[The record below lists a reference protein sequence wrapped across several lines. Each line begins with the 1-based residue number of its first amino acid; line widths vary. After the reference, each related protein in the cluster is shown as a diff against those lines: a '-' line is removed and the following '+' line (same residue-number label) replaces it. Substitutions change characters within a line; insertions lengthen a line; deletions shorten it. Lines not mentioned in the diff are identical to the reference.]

1 MALSSR
7 YLGICYPLMSHP
19 ETATELQDA
28 KRLLEELQKGCY
40 DIISSMRLD
49 LTYGS
54 IASMI
59 RDLDAVYFALF
70 LVETS

>member
-1 MALSSR
+1 
-7 YLGICYPLMSHP
+7 MSHP

-49 LTYGS
+49 LTYES

-59 RDLDAVYFALF
+59 QDLDAVYFALF